1 MMFKRPFLILLASLF
16 SMCLSAGVKPGFDA
30 TEARDMI
37 ALCNSFTFEYLYGTD
52 KDIIPPGY
60 EKVFTSSIQGMDNKF
75 QVYRKGDR
83 GIINF
88 RGSTEKAIS
97 WVENFYSAMIPAKG
111 KIVIQDQ
118 SHPYTFATEK
128 GASVHA
134 GYALAVIILSDDLL
148 REIQLLNNEGVYEIY
163 ITGHSQG
170 GALAT
175 MTRAWLENLPKKK
188 LDPKN
193 EFKTYAFANPMCG
206 NQEFSQQF
214 QELYAET
221 GTAFSIINPE
231 DLVPKLPLNYEEGKI
246 FSTERFAS
254 WFEEGSVDA
263 KGLGKDM
270 LMRVLEGGVKGY
282 ITKSNAL
289 MTKLISAK
297 FGKVTM
303 PEFVDDI
310 NYFPCGTQKKLE
322 PFEYPKIEVDTTGK
336 TEAELES
343 YVLGND
349 GKWYMKEPKFFQHNP
364 YNYFVGTLK
373 AFLPRQYTKLKKRY
387 LEANL

>member
-1 MMFKRPFLILLASLF
+1 MTFKRTLLLFLASLTILV
-16 SMCLSAGVKPGFDA
+16 SQAGVKPGFDPV
-30 TEARDMI
+30 EARDMI
-37 ALCNSFTFEYLYGTD
+37 ALCNSFTFEFLYGTD
-52 KDIIPPGY
+52 EAIIPTGY

-75 QVYRKGDR
+75 QVYKKGD
-83 GIINF
+83 IAVINF

-111 KIVIQDQ
+111 KIVIQEE

-128 GASVHA
+128 EASVHA
-134 GYALAVIILSDDLL
+134 GYALAVVILSEDIL
-148 REIQLLNNEGVYEIY
+148 REIKQLNDQGIYQIY

-175 MTRAWLENLPKKK
+175 MTRAWLENLPKKA

-206 NQEFSQQF
+206 NQEFADEYGERF
-214 QELYAET
+214 VET
-221 GTAFSIINPE
+221 ETAFSIINPR
-231 DLVPKLPLNYEEGKI
+231 DIVPKLPLNYEEGKI
-246 FSTERFAS
+246 FSSERFAQWLES
-254 WFEEGSVDA
+254 GIDT

-270 LMRVLEGGVKGY
+270 LMKVFEGGVKGY

-297 FGKVTM
+297 FGSVTM

-310 NYFPCGTQKKLE
+310 NYFPCGDVKELE
-322 PFEYPKIEVDTTGK
+322 PFEYPKIEVDTAGMS
-336 TEAELES
+336 EDELERCEQ
-343 YVLGND
+343 GED
-349 GKWYMKEPKFFQHNP
+349 GKWYKLEPKFYQHNP

-373 AFLPRQYTKLKKRY
+373 AFLPKQYGRLEKRY